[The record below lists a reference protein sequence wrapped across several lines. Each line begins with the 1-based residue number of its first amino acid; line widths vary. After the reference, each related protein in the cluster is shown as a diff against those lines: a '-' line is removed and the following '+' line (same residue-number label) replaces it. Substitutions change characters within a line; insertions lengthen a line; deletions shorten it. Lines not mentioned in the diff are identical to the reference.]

1 MSTFSE
7 IVNIVKKISP
17 TGINEWSVIDKIHKN
32 PKTNIQ
38 DILIQSLIE
47 HIQNQK
53 EELQKLKG
61 EEVSVKVP
69 IHIPIQ
75 VNKEEPIQVKEDP
88 IGEKKEESIQNKK
101 QEPIQDK
108 KQEPKVKDEPIQA
121 LPINN
126 DKSGWRNARKID
138 VNTLL
143 PKKTPVVETSTPI
156 KQKEENIEIQGNT
169 NLIQQIMDMGNF
181 ENYREY
187 QRKYVSKIIKE
198 LVKMCDMALQDKKL
212 NVFREIGQIDH
223 ESISLT
229 HIVETLFMENHKLV
243 RFWEIYNDEKDY
255 RLSKLGIDLFVFI
268 IENKD
273 FTDYLSRLTPEL
285 LDTYEYLS

>member
-7 IVNIVKKISP
+7 IVNIIQKISP
-17 TGINEWSVIDKIHKN
+17 TGINEWNVIDKIQKN

-38 DILIQSLIE
+38 DILIHSLIE

-53 EELQKLKG
+53 EELQKLNG
-61 EEVSVKVP
+61 EEVHMKVSIQIPTQVK
-69 IHIPIQ
+69 
-75 VNKEEPIQVKEDP
+75 KEEEPIQVKKEEEP
-88 IGEKKEESIQNKK
+88 IEVKKEE
-101 QEPIQDK
+101 
-108 KQEPKVKDEPIQA
+108 EPIQA
-121 LPINN
+121 LCIKNE
-126 DKSGWRNARKID
+126 KTLWRNARKID
-138 VNTLL
+138 VNSLFQ
-143 PKKTPVVETSTPI
+143 KKETPI
-156 KQKEENIEIQGNT
+156 EKVEEEKIEIQGNT

-212 NVFREIGQIDH
+212 NEFREIGQIGR

-229 HIVETLFMENHKLV
+229 QIVETLFMENHKIV

-255 RLSKLGIDLFVFI
+255 RLSKLGMDLFVFI
-268 IENKD
+268 LENHD
-273 FTDYLSRLTPEL
+273 FIHYLSLLTPEL

>member
-7 IVNIVKKISP
+7 IVNIIQKISP
-17 TGINEWSVIDKIHKN
+17 TGINEWNVIDKIQKN

-47 HIQNQK
+47 HIETQK
-53 EELQKLKG
+53 EELLKLKG
-61 EEVSVKVP
+61 KEVPKRVS

-75 VNKEEPIQVKEDP
+75 VKEEEPIQVKNEEPIQVKE
-88 IGEKKEESIQNKK
+88 EESIKMKN
-101 QEPIQDK
+101 EESIP
-108 KQEPKVKDEPIQA
+108 VKEEEPIQA
-121 LPINN
+121 LPIKN
-126 DKSGWRNARKID
+126 DKSEWRNARKID
-138 VNTLL
+138 VKTLF
-143 PKKTPVVETSTPI
+143 PKKTVVVETPI
-156 KQKEENIEIQGNT
+156 EMVDEDTIQIQGNT

-212 NVFREIGQIDH
+212 NEFREIGQIGR

-229 HIVETLFMENHKLV
+229 QIVETLFMENHKLV
-243 RFWEIYNDEKDY
+243 RFWEIYNDQKDY
-255 RLSKLGIDLFVFI
+255 RLSKLGMDLFMFI
-268 IENKD
+268 IENRD
-273 FTDYLSRLTPEL
+273 FMDYLSLLTPEL

>member
-1 MSTFSE
+1 
-7 IVNIVKKISP
+7 
-17 TGINEWSVIDKIHKN
+17 VIDKIHKN
-32 PKTNIQ
+32 PKSDIQ

-61 EEVSVKVP
+61 EEVPAKVP

-75 VNKEEPIQVKEDP
+75 VKAEETIQVKEEEPIQVKAEEPIQVKE
-88 IGEKKEESIQNKK
+88 E
-101 QEPIQDK
+101 EPIQ
-108 KQEPKVKDEPIQA
+108 VKEEEPIQA
-121 LPINN
+121 LPIKN
-126 DKSGWRNARKID
+126 DKSEWRNARKID
-138 VNTLL
+138 VKTLF
-143 PKKTPVVETSTPI
+143 PRKTHVVETASPI
-156 KQKEENIEIQGNT
+156 EKIEENIEIQGNT

-212 NVFREIGQIDH
+212 NEFREIGQIGR

-229 HIVETLFMENHKLV
+229 QIVETLFMENHKLV

-255 RLSKLGIDLFVFI
+255 RLSKLGRDLFVFI
-268 IENKD
+268 IENRD
-273 FTDYLSRLTPEL
+273 FMNYLSLLTPEL

>member
-7 IVNIVKKISP
+7 IVNIIQKISP
-17 TGINEWSVIDKIHKN
+17 TGINEWNVIDKIQKN

-47 HIQNQK
+47 HIETQK
-53 EELQKLKG
+53 EELLKLKG
-61 EEVSVKVP
+61 KEVPKRVS

-75 VNKEEPIQVKEDP
+75 VKEEEPIQVKNEEPIQVKE
-88 IGEKKEESIQNKK
+88 EESIKMKNE
-101 QEPIQDK
+101 EPI
-108 KQEPKVKDEPIQA
+108 PVKEEEPIQA
-121 LPINN
+121 LPIKN
-126 DKSGWRNARKID
+126 DKSEWRNARKID
-138 VNTLL
+138 VKTLF
-143 PKKTPVVETSTPI
+143 PKKTVVVETPI
-156 KQKEENIEIQGNT
+156 EMVDEDTIQIQGNT

-212 NVFREIGQIDH
+212 NEFREIGQIGR

-229 HIVETLFMENHKLV
+229 QIVETLFMENHKLV
-243 RFWEIYNDEKDY
+243 RFWEIYNDQKDY
-255 RLSKLGIDLFVFI
+255 RLSKLGMDLFMFI
-268 IENKD
+268 IENRD
-273 FTDYLSRLTPEL
+273 FMDYLSLLTPEL

>member
-7 IVNIVKKISP
+7 IVNIIQKISP
-17 TGINEWSVIDKIHKN
+17 TGINEWNVIDKIQKN

-47 HIQNQK
+47 HIETQK
-53 EELQKLKG
+53 EELLKLKG
-61 EEVSVKVP
+61 KEVPKRVS

-75 VNKEEPIQVKEDP
+75 VKEEEPIQVKNEEPIQVKE
-88 IGEKKEESIQNKK
+88 EESIKMKNE
-101 QEPIQDK
+101 EPI
-108 KQEPKVKDEPIQA
+108 PVKEEEPIQA
-121 LPINN
+121 LPIKN
-126 DKSGWRNARKID
+126 DKSEWRNARKID
-138 VNTLL
+138 VKTLF
-143 PKKTPVVETSTPI
+143 PKKTVVVETPI
-156 KQKEENIEIQGNT
+156 EMVDEDTIQIQGNT

-212 NVFREIGQIDH
+212 NEFREIGQIGR

-229 HIVETLFMENHKLV
+229 QIVEALFMENHKLV
-243 RFWEIYNDEKDY
+243 RFWEIYNDQKDY
-255 RLSKLGIDLFVFI
+255 RLSKLGMDLFMFI
-268 IENKD
+268 IENRD
-273 FTDYLSRLTPEL
+273 FMDYLSLLTPEL